1 MCYGAHFQPI
11 RVAIEEKNHTG
22 KRRIERRRAETW
34 DDKERTSSL
43 CVVAVRTTLDSW
55 TTTVC
60 SISMC
65 VTHDGISIWCMC
77 KVVPLLIVLRLF
89 TGSLSAWKWTA
100 MELWPHGGK
109 DLWILPDTQPKGA
122 GFNWISITE
131 EEHKTMNFNG
141 VICLFRR
148 RKTSHFEINCWQSH
162 QKVNYFGWGVKTN
175 RS

>member
-22 KRRIERRRAETW
+22 KKKNWETTTCW
-34 DDKERTSSL
+34 NLRWQRENLFLVCSCCANNTWLLDDDGVFHLYVCDTRWHFNLVCAKWFLFLSFCVCSQGASHENELQWNFDRT
-43 CVVAVRTTLDSW
+43 AVRTFEFCQTLSQ
-55 TTTVC
+55 
-60 SISMC
+60 
-65 VTHDGISIWCMC
+65 
-77 KVVPLLIVLRLF
+77 KVQDPI
-89 TGSLSAWKWTA
+89 GYPS
-100 MELWPHGGK
+100 
-109 DLWILPDTQPKGA
+109 Q
-122 GFNWISITE
+122 E